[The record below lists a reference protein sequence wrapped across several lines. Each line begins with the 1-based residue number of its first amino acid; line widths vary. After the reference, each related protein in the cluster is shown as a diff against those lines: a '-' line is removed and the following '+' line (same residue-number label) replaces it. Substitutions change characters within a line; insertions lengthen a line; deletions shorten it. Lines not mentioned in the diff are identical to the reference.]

1 MCVQMSRSIVF
12 KSQLSLECLFI
23 GLCVC
28 VWRDDESMTLVIC
41 THTLLIPCGADLHS
55 TRRQLII
62 LHVHDRSVM
71 TALAHGT
78 VLTVGIISLYNDRV
92 V

>member
-55 TRRQLII
+55 TR
-62 LHVHDRSVM
+62 VDS
-71 TALAHGT
+71 
-78 VLTVGIISLYNDRV
+78 S
-92 V
+92 